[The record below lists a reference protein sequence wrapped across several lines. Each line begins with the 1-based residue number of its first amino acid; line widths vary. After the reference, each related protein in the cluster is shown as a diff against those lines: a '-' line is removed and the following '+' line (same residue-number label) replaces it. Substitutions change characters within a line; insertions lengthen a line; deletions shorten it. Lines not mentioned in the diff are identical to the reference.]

1 MKDWLCQISLLVR
14 YRRNKQNK
22 LLLLLAFLFCSNQ
35 RVGLELT
42 LDRLYVISA
51 EHINPSP
58 REVWSSIGDVQFQKQ
73 NFEAQDS
80 INNLNTF
87 PKICVCLRI

>member
-35 RVGLELT
+35 RVGLEFT
-42 LDRLYVISA
+42 PDRLYVRSA
-51 EHINPSP
+51 EHC
-58 REVWSSIGDVQFQKQ
+58 
-73 NFEAQDS
+73 A
-80 INNLNTF
+80 TH
-87 PKICVCLRI
+87 